1 MITNIIL
8 YLTVALLAQIPST
21 PAGSLK
27 ILYRFDFVSIA
38 ALSRLNT
45 SGAQPI
51 VIIDGSLDSSKKDFV
66 NASVAA
72 VVTAVHQKLGDS
84 LPPMGLID
92 LPWSTPQRKKTIS
105 DATARMVSLV
115 NALKASY
122 PDTKWAWRGVPSI
135 TMTSGPSA
143 ASTSDSRKIAAVQR
157 WQELGRAVDWMNPD
171 STVQG
176 AIPDETSGFAE
187 WMLTTKSVCNEIA
200 NGKEIIPAVTQ
211 WRRTAPTKKK
221 RQPVFTILPMQTV
234 LGQTTLLRDRN
245 FGAVLFAA
253 PKDLPSSTAIACST
267 SMSSTVEA
275 IRLRESMANTSP
287 ATPPAPPAT
296 PPALPATPPALPA
309 VTVPFA
315 QQVTDTNSSAAQ
327 ALTQIPQRLLVE
339 SSVSMS
345 FVPTDWGAIFDRALN
360 SPALQGMI
368 PQLLRMAEIAST
380 AAPNRYVRPNT
391 FEAIPPDMLYQGTL
405 AIQPTLRRDLNQLA
419 NVDTI
424 QTSFI
429 RTQGVALAIVAH
441 RTRNAIYIA
450 KCLEMLEALNTYVP
464 MQRPG
469 STYGDETVPMR
480 PDGDGVWL
488 ATAWGMDAIIEMVS
502 ALGDDI
508 PAELRGR
515 LEVQLR
521 NEVARIAKDWAD
533 KRPWFVKSRKSM
545 SNQWIEPNVA
555 LIKACLFLKDQ
566 RLLPAYELGAENIA
580 ASLSSLGSDGAYN
593 EGVSYAEMSV
603 GRLHEAVKLMRL
615 AGDLRCSDS
624 SFARNNWRWFVQM
637 HMPGHMLV
645 NSYDS
650 GRSALPVGFVNI
662 PMASLGAAAM
672 ATTDPDAIPTMRYL
686 YPAMKGN
693 YSLEAIEF
701 AAALEVTPGPS
712 ELRLDPFAYF
722 PSQQQVVWRSQ
733 LQAQSA
739 PQTAL
744 GLWMRG
750 GSTTDN
756 HCQRDQGQVSIYCGN
771 RQILIDCGVSDYGV
785 PEYENFYSAAAGHS
799 TMQFGGLTPN
809 GKPVYAP
816 VTVRTLNNQGGSVSI
831 DCTAGF
837 PSTSNYSRDVDWSTG
852 GDVKITD
859 RATFRT
865 PAPATTELFRFH
877 TGTDAELTIQGAGH
891 DWTVS
896 WPGVVVRLTADVA
909 IDVNQASFPDQIT
922 VSKVHRAIV
931 VRCASACSE
940 INLVTAFQV
949 DTSLHR

>member
-1 MITNIIL
+1 
-8 YLTVALLAQIPST
+8 
-21 PAGSLK
+21 
-27 ILYRFDFVSIA
+27 
-38 ALSRLNT
+38 
-45 SGAQPI
+45 
-51 VIIDGSLDSSKKDFV
+51 
-66 NASVAA
+66 
-72 VVTAVHQKLGDS
+72 
-84 LPPMGLID
+84 
-92 LPWSTPQRKKTIS
+92 
-105 DATARMVSLV
+105 
-115 NALKASY
+115 
-122 PDTKWAWRGVPSI
+122 
-135 TMTSGPSA
+135 
-143 ASTSDSRKIAAVQR
+143 
-157 WQELGRAVDWMNPD
+157 MN
-171 STVQG
+171 
-176 AIPDETSGFAE
+176 
-187 WMLTTKSVCNEIA
+187 L
-200 NGKEIIPAVTQ
+200 
-211 WRRTAPTKKK
+211 
-221 RQPVFTILPMQTV
+221 
-234 LGQTTLLRDRN
+234 
-245 FGAVLFAA
+245 
-253 PKDLPSSTAIACST
+253 
-267 SMSSTVEA
+267 
-275 IRLRESMANTSP
+275 
-287 ATPPAPPAT
+287 
-296 PPALPATPPALPA
+296 
-309 VTVPFA
+309 
-315 QQVTDTNSSAAQ
+315 
-327 ALTQIPQRLLVE
+327 
-339 SSVSMS
+339 
-345 FVPTDWGAIFDRALN
+345 VPTDWGTIFERALN
-360 SPALQGMI
+360 APALQRMI
-368 PQLLRMAEIAST
+368 PQLLRMAEIASM
-380 AAPNRYVRPNT
+380 AATDRYVRPNT

-419 NVDTI
+419 NADCI
-424 QTSFI
+424 QTSFL

-469 STYGDETVPMR
+469 NTYGDETVPMR

-502 ALGDDI
+502 ALGDDV

-521 NEVARIAKDWAD
+521 NEVERITKDWAD

-545 SNQWIEPNVA
+545 SNQWIEPNVS

-566 RLLPAYELGAENIA
+566 RLVPAYELGAENIA

-603 GRLHEAVKLMRL
+603 GRLHEAVKFMRL
-615 AGDLRCSDS
+615 AGDLRCSGS

-650 GRSALPVGFVNI
+650 GRSALPDGFVNI

-756 HCQRDQGQVSIYCGN
+756 HCHRDQGQVSIYCGN

-785 PEYENFYSAAAGHS
+785 PEYANFYSAAAGHS
-799 TMQFGGLTPN
+799 TMQFGGLAPN

-816 VTVRTLNNQGGSVSI
+816 ITVRALNNQGGSIGI

-837 PSTSNYSRDVDWSTG
+837 TSTSNYSRDVDWSTG

-865 PAPATTELFRFH
+865 PAPETTELFRFH
-877 TGTDAELTIQGAGH
+877 TGTEGELTIQGAGH

-940 INLVTAFQV
+940 INLVTAFQI
-949 DTSLHR
+949 DTSVNQ